1 MRVFVSS
8 RPVADRAER
17 WLRSR
22 EAAIPAVGQSGVGY
36 LHLGPLGLCPVGGH
50 NRQVESPARWVG
62 FIPHSIDNLPPETQA
77 KVRKTMRERSEQ
89 RGRLLA
95 VVEVR
100 VFERD
105 EHAQVSFTSDSA
117 LTPDA
122 DPATIAEVVTRARK
136 KLTTWR

>member
-1 MRVFVSS
+1 MESS
-8 RPVADRAER
+8 T
-17 WLRSR
+17 
-22 EAAIPAVGQSGVGY
+22 G
-36 LHLGPLGLCPVGGH
+36 
-50 NRQVESPARWVG
+50 WVG
-62 FIPHSIDNLPPETQA
+62 FTPQSIDNLPPETQG
-77 KVRKTMRERSEQ
+77 KVRKTMKERTKQ

-122 DPATIAEVVTRARK
+122 DPANIAEVVNRARK
-136 KLTTWR
+136 KLTKWR

>member
-1 MRVFVSS
+1 MSTGL
-8 RPVADRAER
+8 AESVR
-17 WLRSR
+17 LAYW
-22 EAAIPAVGQSGVGY
+22 AIY
-36 LHLGPLGLCPVGGH
+36 LGPLGLCPVAGH
-50 NRQVESPARWVG
+50 NKHMESPTGWVG
-62 FIPHSIDNLPPETQA
+62 FTPQSIDNLPPETQA
-77 KVRKTMRERSEQ
+77 KVRKTMKERSEQ

-122 DPATIAEVVTRARK
+122 DPATIADVVNRARK